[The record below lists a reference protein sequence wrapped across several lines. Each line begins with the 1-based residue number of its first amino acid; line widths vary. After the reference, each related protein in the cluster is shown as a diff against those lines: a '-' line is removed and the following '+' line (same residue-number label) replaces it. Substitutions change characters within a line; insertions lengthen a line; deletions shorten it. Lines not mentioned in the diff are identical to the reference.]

1 MKFTQLIRESIVKA
15 VMADVP
21 FVDYMEKARSL
32 VNKQAI
38 VFRKKA
44 GIPEGIN
51 ERLCH
56 KHVLILGSYTYVY
69 GATGDEAQ
77 SIKDLPA
84 IEALAALHTEQGT
97 KHLALQ
103 SLITSAMASVKTLN
117 QAVEAFPEFEKYY
130 PKENISVRS
139 LPALTNVVS
148 DFVKAGW
155 PTKQAKITI

>member
-1 MKFTQLIRESIVKA
+1 MKFTQFTRESIVKA

-21 FVDYMEKARSL
+21 FVDYMEKARL
-32 VNKQAI
+32 LANKQA
-38 VFRKKA
+38 VVLRKKA
-44 GIPEGIN
+44 GIPEGMN

-69 GATGDEAQ
+69 GATGEEAQ
-77 SIKDLPA
+77 SIKDIPA
-84 IEALAALHTEQGT
+84 IAALAALHKEQET
-97 KHLALQ
+97 KHSALQ
-103 SLITSAMASVKTLN
+103 SLITSAMFSVNTLK
-117 QAVEAFPEFEKYY
+117 QAMEAFPEFEKYY
-130 PKENISVRS
+130 PKENVSVRS